1 MIWPNDADKDGAFL
15 NQVLL
20 EASKTLENEENI
32 VIAIDALDEVDLSDM
47 PHRANVLYLP
57 PTLPPGVFIIATTRR
72 KYDLHLNVTNFEVFD
87 IEANSEA
94 NKRDARIYIEYRL
107 DKEMMDRILEW
118 NISVEQ
124 CVDTLLEKSETNF
137 MYLRHVMPAVKKG
150 QFKEGR
156 LDELPKGLIAYYRSH
171 WNQMRKINSEKF
183 DQHYQPIICVLAAV
197 EEAVTANQIS
207 NFTGID
213 SVIIQD
219 VIREWFEFLSHE
231 FSENREPI
239 YRLYHTAFKEFLQQE
254 VDPGLKKYHRM
265 IADYYL

>member
-1 MIWPNDADKDGAFL
+1 
-15 NQVLL
+15 
-20 EASKTLENEENI
+20 
-32 VIAIDALDEVDLSDM
+32 
-47 PHRANVLYLP
+47 
-57 PTLPPGVFIIATTRR
+57 
-72 KYDLHLNVTNFEVFD
+72 
-87 IEANSEA
+87 
-94 NKRDARIYIEYRL
+94 
-107 DKEMMDRILEW
+107 
-118 NISVEQ
+118 
-124 CVDTLLEKSETNF
+124 
-137 MYLRHVMPAVKKG
+137 MPAVKKG

-254 VDPGLKKYHRM
+254 VDPGLKNYHRM
-265 IADYYL
+265 IADYYLEL